1 MEERSLRVYD
11 SEKTFFS
18 KLTNTL
24 TKIIIPTQ
32 VGINRMLI
40 SIKKEIKKQYKNNTR
55 LFL

>member
-32 VGINRMLI
+32 VGINSMLTV
-40 SIKKEIKKQYKNNTR
+40 SYTH
-55 LFL
+55 LTLPTT

>member
-32 VGINRMLI
+32 VGIM
-40 SIKKEIKKQYKNNTR
+40 Y
-55 LFL
+55 

>member
-32 VGINRMLI
+32 VGINSMLRKRR
-40 SIKKEIKKQYKNNTR
+40 KKRSNKEKV
-55 LFL
+55 